1 MSKKN
6 AGLATKEEAMK
17 RMIDGE
23 VFYHDD
29 SKFYYD
35 APITSSNSRAR
46 FIVDRTASG
55 MGKDDIMGLWSTFK
69 RWTLKTEWT
78 ADVSEENPILCW
90 VWDNEEEGKGVAQVT
105 KYNKGKMYPYTTPDS
120 MFENAEPVKAGEIK
134 LYED

>member
-1 MSKKN
+1 MSNKN

-29 SKFYYD
+29 SKFYYNQPTD
-35 APITSSNSRAR
+35 SGNGRAR
-46 FIVDRTASG
+46 FLVDRTDSG

-69 RWTLKTEWT
+69 RWTVKTEWT
-78 ADVSEENPILCW
+78 ADVSKENPILCW
-90 VWDNEEEGKGVAQVT
+90 VWDGEEDKRVAQVT
-105 KYNKGKMYPYTTPDS
+105 KYQQGYNYPYITEDT
-120 MFENAEPVKAGEIK
+120 MFEHAEPVKEGEIK